1 MQLQRQHQRRRPPP
15 GFGRVRAD
23 RYAGR
28 LERRE
33 REAFVGVTPG
43 TAGGACRD
51 AVERVAPGAGPVH
64 QQPDVAD
71 GVEPAVPDGDDSVEG
86 ELEPGGAVVQ
96 CDAGGGQLVLGDGV
110 VECQSRRVVGQ
121 VVRGDQGGGEPPFGV
136 RTADTRDD
144 RRHRGVGSAVRAE
157 VTQPVHGGVEPP
169 LGVCHVLPRVVQP
182 GRVVGASPAALHAL
196 VEDARGPDGLLE
208 GGEGVL
214 VLLAC
219 FREGEVDREG
229 VGDVGDVGDVGLGRI
244 ADGVRAEI
252 RAPALALALARA
264 RSLARAPAHAGF
276 GCGGGLVG
284 SRRRGPGGRG
294 GVRLLLVRTGHGG
307 GARGRGGADRGGG
320 RDRPGGAGL
329 VGYRHPRCAGG
340 VVQAAGGPGAARG
353 ERVVDGGRT
362 GTGDA
367 LDDVLDGPQ
376 IAQRHGGRRIGLPT
390 ATGHAVLAVA
400 LSHQPAEHRLGRPA
414 PVRHA
419 RVVQQGVEYGRVV
432 PRLPLRRFLRGD
444 GGVGGVEPPVQL
456 VGVVRPGC
464 PAQLDGLGVTGC
476 RYEREVD
483 MKLVTR
489 SRQQQTVVQA
499 RVQERSHP
507 ALEPGEFV
515 RGEALPGA
523 NRQVEGHVAH
533 PAAVVGLDPLD
544 PHPYAGLP
552 AVERSGAGVL
562 AGVQVRGRVDPF
574 GPHRDGGR
582 VVAAR
587 PPLLGPY
594 RIGDR
599 RGEFRRPR
607 RHVRSGVRVRVGGG
621 VCAGVC
627 AGVGVGAA
635 AGAGVGA
642 VGRGV
647 TGRCVAADGVRARS
661 TGQVR
666 AGRLR

>member
-1 MQLQRQHQRRRPPP
+1 M
-15 GFGRVRAD
+15 
-23 RYAGR
+23 
-28 LERRE
+28 
-33 REAFVGVTPG
+33 
-43 TAGGACRD
+43 
-51 AVERVAPGAGPVH
+51 
-64 QQPDVAD
+64 AD
-71 GVEPAVPDGDDSVEG
+71 GVEPAVPDGDESVEG

-136 RTADTRDD
+136 RTADPRND
-144 RRHRGVGSAVRAE
+144 RRHRGVDSAVRAE

-169 LGVCHVLPRVVQP
+169 LGVCDVLPRVVQP

-196 VEDARGPDGLLE
+196 VEDARGPDGLVE
-208 GGEGVL
+208 GGEGVV

-219 FREGEVDREG
+219 SGEGEVDRKG
-229 VGDVGDVGDVGLGRI
+229 VGDVGDVGRDRI

-264 RSLARAPAHAGF
+264 RPLARAPAHTGF
-276 GCGGGLVG
+276 GCVGGRRRGLVE
-284 SRRRGPGGRG
+284 SRRRGRGGRG
-294 GVRLLLVRTGHGG
+294 RRRVGVRLLLVRARHGG
-307 GARGRGGADRGGG
+307 GARGRGGSDRGGR
-320 RDRPGGAGL
+320 RDRPGGVGL
-329 VGYRHPRCAGG
+329 VGCRHPRRAGG

-353 ERVVDGGRT
+353 ERVVDDGRT
-362 GTGDA
+362 STGDA

-376 IAQRHGGRRIGLPT
+376 IAQRHGGRRIGLP
-390 ATGHAVLAVA
+390 AGVGHEAVAVA
-400 LSHQPAEHRLGRPA
+400 LSHQSAEHRLGRPA

-419 RVVQQGVEYGRVV
+419 RVVQQCVEYGRVV
-432 PRLPLRRFLRGD
+432 PRLPLRRFFRGD

-456 VGVVRPGC
+456 VGVVRPGR

-507 ALEPGEFV
+507 VLEPGEFV
-515 RGEALPGA
+515 LGEAFPGA

-533 PAAVVGLDPLD
+533 PAAVVGLDPLN

-552 AVERSGAGVL
+552 AVERPGAGVL
-562 AGVQVRGRVDPF
+562 AGVLARVQVRGRVDPF

-582 VVAAR
+582 VVAAG
-587 PPLLGPY
+587 PPLLGPD
-594 RIGDR
+594 RVGNR

-607 RHVRSGVRVRVGGG
+607 GRVRSGVRVG
-621 VCAGVC
+621 V
-627 AGVGVGAA
+627 
-635 AGAGVGA
+635 GVGA

-647 TGRCVAADGVRARS
+647 TCRCVAADGGRARS
-661 TGQVR
+661 TGHVR